1 MRKFELSDYY
11 DLLNLHK
18 ALMEAKF
25 HDNPDN
31 EYISGSPI
39 IAKIMNEI
47 VDILAEIDPYANE
60 GDWKTWRKLENH
72 IISPCESKYG
82 KTIWDRILN
91 RVSKDK
97 LQKKYTKDEKIIA
110 TKNYFSPFIATEK
123 EINDFI
129 NAVDM
134 KINSN

>member
-82 KTIWDRILN
+82 KTIWE
-91 RVSKDK
+91 
-97 LQKKYTKDEKIIA
+97 KYTKDEKIIA